1 MTLQELKQITEI
13 PEEGRK
19 IPTAKNLRETGRA
32 VAKKQLTNDIW
43 IAAYQNGYALYH
55 AYGHYTVFPIHTCGD
70 YLYVSGGVSSYLSEH
85 FFAKE
90 SWHIRLVLE
99 GEDRLE
105 RNQRAKEQGRTI
117 SYSAISEEWEALEDT
132 CVDLLEDLTV
142 RETMDELLDCLT
154 ERQKMAASLCFFQ
167 QKSRKEAAKELG
179 ITNSAVSII
188 LSQAV
193 RRLRKKYLSKD
204 QTEKVVAVV

>member
-1 MTLQELKQITEI
+1 MTLQELKEIIEI
-13 PEEGRK
+13 PEHRIK
-19 IPTAKNLRETGRA
+19 MPTAKYLRETGRA
-32 VAKKQLTNDIW
+32 VAEKQLENNAW
-43 IAAYQNGYALYH
+43 IAAYQNGYARYH
-55 AYGHYTVFPIHTCGD
+55 AYGHYTVFPIHACGD
-70 YLYVSGGVSSYLSEH
+70 YLYVSDGVSNYLSEH

-132 CVDLLEDLTV
+132 HVDLLEDLTE
-142 RETMDELLDCLT
+142 RENMNELLDCLT

-179 ITNSAVSII
+179 ITNAAVSII

-193 RRLRKKYLSKD
+193 RRLQKKYLSKD

>member
-1 MTLQELKQITEI
+1 
-13 PEEGRK
+13 
-19 IPTAKNLRETGRA
+19 
-32 VAKKQLTNDIW
+32 
-43 IAAYQNGYALYH
+43 
-55 AYGHYTVFPIHTCGD
+55 
-70 YLYVSGGVSSYLSEH
+70 
-85 FFAKE
+85 
-90 SWHIRLVLE
+90 
-99 GEDRLE
+99 
-105 RNQRAKEQGRTI
+105 
-117 SYSAISEEWEALEDT
+117 LEDT
-132 CVDLLEDLTV
+132 RVDLLEDLTE
-142 RETMDELLDCLT
+142 RENMDELLDCLT